1 MELKTPQKLA
11 QFLLLTYQDR
21 AEEML
26 AEAAAVE
33 LVRMGALSGKRAAEL
48 LDMSWPEFDEVLAR
62 HDVPT
67 LDITLE
73 ELQDGNAVFK
83 RLRAS

>member
-1 MELKTPQKLA
+1 MKTPAKLA
-11 QFLLLTYQDR
+11 EFLRLTYHER

-26 AEAAAVE
+26 AQAAAVE
-33 LVRMGALSGKRAAEL
+33 LVRMGAVSGRRAADL
-48 LDMSWPEFDEVLAR
+48 LEMSWPDFDQVLAQ

-73 ELQDGNAVFK
+73 ELHQEDSVFE
-83 RLRAS
+83 RLRNS